1 MKVPQVRQVYYNIFV
16 ESALSN
22 TSEKAKDPK
31 DRRFALLAYFK
42 TYCKAACVFLVLG
55 GGAGL
60 IVVTKESKQWQ
71 SNATVDDEQIDH
83 HYRLKDPINSLMIML
98 RSIENFINC
107 PVFIKSG
114 SFSELLVLSSE
125 VFRNRTIFGKSF
137 ISRYAYCPPRRMYTE
152 MTGILARSAFLLHQI
167 ILKHT

>member
-42 TYCKAACVFLVLG
+42 TYCKAACVGKYSVGF
-55 GGAGL
+55 
-60 IVVTKESKQWQ
+60 ISFIK
-71 SNATVDDEQIDH
+71 
-83 HYRLKDPINSLMIML
+83 PINSLMIML